1 MMSLSKVNGKVYRVF
16 SVLGNYEL
24 DKIIGKKY
32 LLGER
37 KVIMG
42 SNSQSSNFK
51 KCYSQSLTLYCLVV
65 TKRSHSY
72 LTKPAA
78 ESLF

>member
-1 MMSLSKVNGKVYRVF
+1 MSLNKVNGKVYRVF

-37 KVIMG
+37 KVIIG

-65 TKRSHSY
+65 TKRSLILNQTCS
-72 LTKPAA
+72 
-78 ESLF
+78 

>member
-1 MMSLSKVNGKVYRVF
+1 MSLNKVNGKVYRVF

-65 TKRSHSY
+65 TKRSLILNQTCS
-72 LTKPAA
+72 
-78 ESLF
+78 